1 MPWTWT
7 EHADAD
13 ALAATLAARLS
24 TATDQALREHGAATL
39 ALAGG
44 RTAPPVLRRFAGE
57 ARDWSR
63 VTILPTDERW
73 VRADHADCNLRQ
85 LHESFASVAGI
96 HWMALVP
103 QEPHGVVDAAFA
115 NAQLQSLAGPIDA
128 TMLGMGADGHFAS
141 LFPGAQNL
149 AAALDPKFRQPAVAI
164 VPDPLP
170 TAGPHPRI
178 SLSLAR
184 LLHSRHVILAITGAD
199 KRAVL
204 ERAIAENDAARLPVA
219 ALLHAPDTI
228 IEIHWSP

>member
-1 MPWTWT
+1 MAWTLT

-13 ALAATLAARLS
+13 ALAQALAARLS
-24 TATDQALREHGAATL
+24 MATDAALAQRGNAVL

-44 RTAPPVLRRFAGE
+44 RTAPPVLQRFAGE

-85 LHESFASVAGI
+85 LRASFAGVAGI
-96 HWMALVP
+96 EWLPLVP
-103 QEPHGVVDAAFA
+103 QEPVGVVDAAFA
-115 NAQLQSLAGPIDA
+115 NARLQSLAGPIDA

-141 LFPGAQNL
+141 LFPGAPNL

-170 TAGPHPRI
+170 VAGPHARI

-184 LLHSRHVILAITGAD
+184 LLRSRHAILAITGAD

-204 ERAIAENDAARLPVA
+204 ERAIAGNDAARLPVA